1 MVAKEEL
8 VFPHT
13 ILLPFY
19 WHSSTTGSPAPGLSL
34 KSICPS
40 LFSFFS
46 QFKQCGGRINFLVVA
61 DAHVAYNAGVGLC

>member
-1 MVAKEEL
+1 M
-8 VFPHT
+8 
-13 ILLPFY
+13 
-19 WHSSTTGSPAPGLSL
+19 GSPAPGLSL

-61 DAHVAYNAGVGLC
+61 DAHVAYNADVGLC

>member
-1 MVAKEEL
+1 M
-8 VFPHT
+8 
-13 ILLPFY
+13 
-19 WHSSTTGSPAPGLSL
+19 GSPAPGLSL